1 MHALI
6 TFSLVQRFV
15 RFDPQT
21 SLMSTNDY
29 IDTLGYAQAH
39 TDGMTSMVSVEGL
52 DEFIYPASCSA
63 ARLDLGRLHEHSCSA
78 LQDSTPTGA
87 TEAG

>member
-1 MHALI
+1 VHALI
-6 TFSLVQRFV
+6 TFSLAQRFV

-21 SLMSTNDY
+21 SLTYTKDY
-29 IDTLGYAQAH
+29 LDMLGDTQAH
-39 TDGMTSMVSVEGL
+39 IDGMTSMVSVEGF
-52 DEFIYPASCSA
+52 DEFMNPASCSA

-87 TEAG
+87 TEAA